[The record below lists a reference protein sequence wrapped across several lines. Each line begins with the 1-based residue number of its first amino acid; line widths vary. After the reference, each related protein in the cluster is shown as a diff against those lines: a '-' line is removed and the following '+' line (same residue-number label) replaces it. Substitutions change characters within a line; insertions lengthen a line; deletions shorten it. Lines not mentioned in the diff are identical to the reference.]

1 MILSSLRL
9 PQISDAVRPDTRQP
23 IVRGQD
29 VTACVLGRRSPGG
42 SHEHIAIGAVNKG
55 ESAVDDW
62 AVRDRVEILGEAA
75 DFNIPLTLAGVEI
88 LFWQV
93 RASRLPV
100 VLEHLIGACEP

>member
-23 IVRGQD
+23 IIGSEN
-29 VTACVLGRRSPGG
+29 VTAGVLGGGSPGCG
-42 SHEHIAIGAVNKG
+42 HEHISVCAVNKG

-62 AVRDRVEILGEAA
+62 AVRDRVHVLGEAA

-93 RASRLPV
+93 RAVRLPV
-100 VLEHLIGACEP
+100 VLEHLIGAG